1 MKKVI
6 QILII
11 CVSIIL
17 LGCTNKNQSVKSSDV
32 NSSKINTELYYFGNK
47 SDYIKKLTFFYGLNK
62 QIVFYIDK
70 IPYKQEFDLC
80 ENSNS
85 SCQSY
90 FYLKEE
96 KSSTTIYLPKVS
108 ITFPDRT
115 KFHSYGTFLT
125 NGMNIIERIK
135 PIKILI
141 E

>member
-1 MKKVI
+1 MRDKLSPDK
-6 QILII
+6 QSALIF
-11 CVSIIL
+11 C
-17 LGCTNKNQSVKSSDV
+17 
-32 NSSKINTELYYFGNK
+32 F
-47 SDYIKKLTFFYGLNK
+47 KKLTFFYGLNK

-70 IPYKQEFDLC
+70 FPYKQEFDLC
-80 ENSNS
+80 KNSNS

-125 NGMNIIERIK
+125 NGMNIIESIK

>member
-17 LGCTNKNQSVKSSDV
+17 LGCTNKNQSVK
-32 NSSKINTELYYFGNK
+32 SSKINTELYYFGNK

-70 IPYKQEFDLC
+70 FPYKQEFDLC
-80 ENSNS
+80 KNSNS
-85 SCQSY
+85 SCKSY
-90 FYLKEE
+90 FYLKEK
-96 KSSTTIYLPKVS
+96 KSNTTIYLPKVS
-108 ITFPDRT
+108 ITFPDRS
-115 KFHSYGTFLT
+115 KFDTYGTFLT
-125 NGMNIIERIK
+125 NGMNIIESIK

>member
-17 LGCTNKNQSVKSSDV
+17 LGCTNKNQSVK
-32 NSSKINTELYYFGNK
+32 SSKINTELYYFGNK

-70 IPYKQEFDLC
+70 FPYKQEFDLC

-108 ITFPDRT
+108 ITFPDRS
-115 KFHSYGTFLT
+115 KFDTYGTFLT